1 MLYAAKGTDRQSTSN
16 DGFGR
21 QDKIAAEIYV
31 NTELSLTT
39 VSQTVAFTWFLPR
52 DAMQAQ
58 RGLCRHAL
66 SVWWRKYSGLVL
78 CKY

>member
-39 VSQTVAFTWFLPR
+39 VSQTVGFTWFLPR

-66 SVWWRKYSGLVL
+66 SVW
-78 CKY
+78 